1 MCRWLK
7 ASSLLHHHR
16 SDTLSSSN
24 NRNLILTL
32 DLFDVLGLSWG
43 SRIFLLQCDTLEEL
57 HREGGGLLRQSHLN
71 SSGGKSR
78 KPAREFG
85 AVWSLEEMKPR
96 RWLGTDQSD
105 CGVPP
110 SWLSVCCVITALSNQ
125 PRLALRDYPHFYT
138 ACSAPSTSQEVS
150 LWDELTA
157 CNVDAQ
163 NVNEVYGN
171 TIRCGE
177 MSLMIS

>member
-7 ASSLLHHHR
+7 AASLLHQR

-24 NRNLILTL
+24 NRNLILSL
-32 DLFDVLGLSWG
+32 DVFDVLGLGRGLS
-43 SRIFLLQCDTLEEL
+43 IFLLLCDTLEEL
-57 HREGGGLLRQSHLN
+57 HRAGGGLLRQSHLN
-71 SSGGKSR
+71 SSGGKSW

-110 SWLSVCCVITALSNQ
+110 SWLSVCCVITALSNH
-125 PRLALRDYPHFYT
+125 PRLAPRDYPHFYT

-150 LWDELTA
+150 VRDELTG
-157 CNVDAQ
+157 CNVDPH

-171 TIRCGE
+171 TIHSAE